1 MSNKKRRNKEQAS
14 GEQMPSLYVVT
25 PSLHGDFGTHYIRT
39 ILTLQRE
46 CEKVGIKFSWGVIVG
61 QSVLVQARNQAIK
74 KFLATNCTHALLLD
88 ADVGVHPMDV
98 IACMIADEP
107 FTALPYPKRGMEM
120 NRAARLIAVGA
131 DLGGEVI
138 NTALS
143 QPAFVLS
150 ENTTPPS
157 EDLLALNFVRASH
170 VGTGAMVLKREVF
183 DKFMDT
189 FKGRTYREYV
199 DSNPTETFE
208 FFRFS
213 RNEEGFFVGEDY
225 TFCNEWREM
234 GGEIW
239 LKVDARTTHMS
250 SIELEWNL
258 PIMNELARRNP
269 GENE

>member
-1 MSNKKRRNKEQAS
+1 MSNKKNRNKGKVVE
-14 GEQMPSLYVVT
+14 GQMPSLYVVT
-25 PSLHGDFGTHYIRT
+25 PSLHGDFGTHYLRT

-46 CEKVGIKFSWGVIVG
+46 CQRVGIKFSWGVIVG

-74 KFLATNCTHALLLD
+74 KFLATEATHTLLLD
-88 ADVGVHPMDV
+88 ADVGLQPMDV
-98 IACMIADEP
+98 IACLIADKP
-107 FTALPYPKRGMEM
+107 FTSLPYPKRGMEM
-120 NRAARLIAVGA
+120 NRAARLIAAGE
-131 DLGGEVI
+131 DMGGDVI

-150 ENTTPPS
+150 QDTTPPE

-183 DKFMDT
+183 EKFMT
-189 FKGRTYREYV
+189 EFPGRTYMEYV
-199 DSNPTETFE
+199 DNVPSKTFE

-213 RNEEGFFVGEDY
+213 RNSDGFFVGEDY

-239 LKVDARTTHMS
+239 LKIDAKTTHMS

-258 PIMNELARRNP
+258 PIMNELARRVPEDNK
-269 GENE
+269 